1 MLRIDTEVD
10 RTGRT
15 VLRLEGSLIGP
26 WIAEFLRVLE
36 VVPAGAIAI
45 DLAALVYADKDGA
58 RLVSDLISG
67 DEDAFLRLV
76 HREHASMIRYAR
88 LFVSTPVSAEE
99 VVQEAWVGM
108 LGGLARFE
116 GRSSL
121 RAWMLGIVA
130 NRARSCGVREGR
142 SVPVSAPTEDSEE
155 DATDPDRFFRP

>member
-1 MLRIDTEVD
+1 MSPAAAARWTEPRRD
-10 RTGRT
+10 
-15 VLRLEGSLIGP
+15 
-26 WIAEFLRVLE
+26 
-36 VVPAGAIAI
+36 
-45 DLAALVYADKDGA
+45 DDA

-88 LFVSTPVSAEE
+88 LFDSTPASAEE

-108 LGGLARFE
+108 LVGLARFE

-121 RAWMLGIVA
+121 RSWMLGIVA

-142 SVPVSAPTEDSEE
+142 SVPVSAPTEDREE
-155 DATDPDRFFRP
+155 DATDPDRFFHPGSPQTGRASSVRRPSNSFARPSNGFPGFGGR